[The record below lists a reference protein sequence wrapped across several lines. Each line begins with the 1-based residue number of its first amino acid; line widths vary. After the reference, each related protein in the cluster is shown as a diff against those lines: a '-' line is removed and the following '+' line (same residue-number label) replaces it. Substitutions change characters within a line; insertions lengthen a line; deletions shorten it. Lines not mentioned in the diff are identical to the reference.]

1 MEHLALCWTYPIGT
15 QMDTCPH
22 VCLSDTL
29 FWIFLDRSAL
39 HSALSLSSRNITG
52 IRRSDRYA
60 RPGSCIDTDLGDT
73 IRVLVEHTEVDM
85 NAESADGNTCFD
97 LAVRKTDARPFARW
111 LLQKAPLDFDV
122 DHRNTR
128 GKTLLMQ
135 QASCTTDIVS
145 IKDLLALGADLD
157 ARVLDMPEAYCRD
170 IGATALHF
178 AGMHYRTSPQGRFFE
193 KAKYLLCQGADP
205 HVMSSCGHTVTD
217 WVLVYHHYTIF
228 LHWRRILLELGFDL
242 KAFVRKEIDVH
253 ADIPWY
259 ASNNVDEYVLAHFGF
274 SPRFDESTGA
284 IEFLTLSEEKALE
297 EVQSEHDS
305 DSGSEEIVL
314 FDDSDTEHEQCLS
327 SNSDYQSAAEDMPLT
342 TSQKLLENAQ
352 RRTLAGLSRFTSGS
366 SDTRRSAHLWRPYK
380 IMLESDDPEGWT
392 GQKWTDG

>member
-1 MEHLALCWTYPIGT
+1 
-15 QMDTCPH
+15 
-22 VCLSDTL
+22 
-29 FWIFLDRSAL
+29 
-39 HSALSLSSRNITG
+39 
-52 IRRSDRYA
+52 
-60 RPGSCIDTDLGDT
+60 
-73 IRVLVEHTEVDM
+73 
-85 NAESADGNTCFD
+85 
-97 LAVRKTDARPFARW
+97 
-111 LLQKAPLDFDV
+111 
-122 DHRNTR
+122 
-128 GKTLLMQ
+128 MQ

-193 KAKYLLCQGADP
+193 RPSTSCAKADP

-217 WVLVYHHYTIF
+217 WVLEYHHYTIF

-274 SPRFDESTGA
+274 HHDLMSQQVQLNSLL
-284 IEFLTLSEEKALE
+284 FLKRRLSKKFNRSMTVIL
-297 EVQSEHDS
+297 VP
-305 DSGSEEIVL
+305 EIVL